1 MKNIFD
7 VIIIGG
13 GFFGCQVALSLKS
26 LGIKRILII
35 ESENALM
42 KRASLVNQA
51 RVHNGYHYPR
61 ALQTGISSRKN
72 YFRFL
77 DEYKYAIKND
87 VQMIYAIARNSKINA
102 NQFSR
107 FCDEIGAFCI
117 EDKKSLNDLFDPT
130 LIETSFKVNELSF
143 NAKSIAL
150 NITEKLKNA
159 GVDILLSTTGKIKE
173 HGEKFVKVETSKDQF
188 ISSYVFNCT
197 YAYLDN
203 VGIELNT
210 SLKKELGEIALIKP
224 PPSLEGRAV
233 TVMDGPFFSTMPYPA
248 KNCYSLTHVRYTPHC
263 SWTSGGEIHMKK
275 ILSRSKLMIR
285 DASRY
290 MPDLNNSIYLRSIY
304 ELKAILISSED
315 NDSRPILYERSRTNK
330 RIISILGAKLDN
342 IYDIQMLLSQ
352 EDWQF

>member
-117 EDKKSLNDLFDPT
+117 EDKKSLNDF
-130 LIETSFKVNELSF
+130 
-143 NAKSIAL
+143 
-150 NITEKLKNA
+150 
-159 GVDILLSTTGKIKE
+159 
-173 HGEKFVKVETSKDQF
+173 
-188 ISSYVFNCT
+188 
-197 YAYLDN
+197 
-203 VGIELNT
+203 
-210 SLKKELGEIALIKP
+210 
-224 PPSLEGRAV
+224 
-233 TVMDGPFFSTMPYPA
+233 
-248 KNCYSLTHVRYTPHC
+248 
-263 SWTSGGEIHMKK
+263 
-275 ILSRSKLMIR
+275 
-285 DASRY
+285 
-290 MPDLNNSIYLRSIY
+290 
-304 ELKAILISSED
+304 
-315 NDSRPILYERSRTNK
+315 
-330 RIISILGAKLDN
+330 
-342 IYDIQMLLSQ
+342 
-352 EDWQF
+352 